1 MTQTVRFAST
11 TILFA
16 NAVCCLQG
24 QIATQNAI
32 ALAGAGYNTPRG
44 AQAVAPGQLLV
55 ISLFGIK
62 TNIPTPQITTAG
74 PQGRPNSIDGV
85 TVGLVQGNPPVTTPV
100 EVRAIQQA
108 QCPDPAACSPVTSLT
123 VQIPFSLDTNV
134 PFPELRISEQGTPVG
149 GIILQHV
156 SDSVHVLNT
165 CDTTQIYISAADS
178 VPHDVCFPVVLD
190 RGKLISLYN
199 LAQAGDEAA
208 MWLYGLGSITDT
220 TGPCCSG
227 PDQLSKPINQFQLN
241 FDFRPNAPA
250 SPAVAGFGV
259 TAAPLFAAYVGAG
272 TYQINFTV
280 PPIPAGT
287 PPCDGTVVTSN
298 LTITAS
304 GPNSFDAARV
314 CVSP

>member
-1 MTQTVRFAST
+1 M
-11 TILFA
+11 
-16 NAVCCLQG
+16 
-24 QIATQNAI
+24 
-32 ALAGAGYNTPRG
+32 
-44 AQAVAPGQLLV
+44 V

-74 PQGRPNSIDGV
+74 QQGWPNSIDGV
-85 TVGLVQGNPPVTTPV
+85 SVGLVQGNPPVTTPV

-108 QCPDPAACSPVTSLT
+108 QCLDPAACSPVTSLT
-123 VQIPFSLDTNV
+123 VQIPFSLDTNA

-149 GIILQHV
+149 GIILHPV

-220 TGPCCSG
+220 TGPCCSS
-227 PDQLSKPINQFQLN
+227 PDQLSKPINQVQLKLRLSSQRSG
-241 FDFRPNAPA
+241 FARRRRVRRSTA
-250 SPAVAGFGV
+250 S
-259 TAAPLFAAYVGAG
+259 PLFAAYVGSG

-287 PPCDGTVVTSN
+287 PPCDGTLVTSN
-298 LTITAS
+298 LTITVS